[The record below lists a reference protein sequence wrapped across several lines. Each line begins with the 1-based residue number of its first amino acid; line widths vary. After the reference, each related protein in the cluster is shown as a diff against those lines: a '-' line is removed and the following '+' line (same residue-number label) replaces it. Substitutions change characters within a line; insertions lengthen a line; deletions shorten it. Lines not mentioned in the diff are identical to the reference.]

1 MTARA
6 TTGVRTAVPRPGFL
20 ARVGGLGSVFGK
32 TLRDSRR
39 TILVVGLLA
48 GLLMFASAAAL
59 ATQFATQQ
67 SRLELVAQAEL
78 LPVVMRGL
86 LGEPIAVETL
96 GGFLSW
102 RVGNTLPAM
111 LGIWSVLAL
120 SSTLA
125 GEGARGSLDL
135 LVSTPVPRRRIALAK
150 VAAHV
155 VAVALAMLLAAI
167 LTWVGGLAFGTL
179 PVDEIPLSAALGHFA
194 LAGLL
199 MLVSGSA
206 AFAVAP
212 IVGRARAAAL
222 GFVVLFG
229 GYLVPSYAA
238 ISPVLDALS
247 VISPFAWTEGHRP
260 LAGRESWAPLAGLAA
275 LSAVFVAIG
284 VVAFDRR
291 DLGRPAALGWL
302 RLPSLPPGTANP
314 FTRQLADR
322 AGAAIG
328 WGLGIGVYGAMIAVS
343 AEAFAEGLGQ
353 IPRIAEMVALLYPE
367 LNLREPASIL
377 QLAFFPFA
385 SLLAG
390 LAAASFVAGWS
401 GDERERRLDLVLSTP
416 LPRARWML
424 LTGLSVLLI
433 VVLVVAVAAGLIGPA
448 VAAQGY
454 DAATPLRGLVML
466 VLYAAAVAGIGFA
479 VGGVVRAD
487 LAAPAAGAAV
497 IASYLLELIGTILQ
511 LPDAILQLSLNHHFG
526 QPMAGRWDEGG
537 VILFAALAVGGL
549 LVGTIGFVRRDLRG

>member
-1 MTARA
+1 
-6 TTGVRTAVPRPGFL
+6 
-20 ARVGGLGSVFGK
+20 VFGK

-39 TILVVGLLA
+39 ALLIVGLLA

-86 LGEPIAVETL
+86 LGEPIRVDTL

-135 LVSTPVPRRRIALAK
+135 LVSTPVARRRIALQKA
-150 VAAHV
+150 AAHV
-155 VAVALAMLLAAI
+155 VAVTAAMVLAAI
-167 LTWVGGLAFGTL
+167 VTWLGGVAFATL
-179 PVDEIPLSAALGHFA
+179 PTDEIPLSAALGHFA

-199 MLVSGSA
+199 MLVAGSA

-212 IVGRARAAAL
+212 VVGRTRAAAL

-247 VISPFAWTEGHRP
+247 VLSPFSWTEGHRP
-260 LAGRESWAPLAGLAA
+260 LAGREAWAPLAALAA
-275 LSAVFVAIG
+275 LTAAFIAIG

-302 RLPSLPPGTANP
+302 RLPSLPAGTGHP

-328 WGLGIGVYGAMIAVS
+328 WGLGIGVYGAMIAAS

-353 IPRIAEMVALLYPE
+353 IPRVAEMVALLYPE
-367 LNLREPASIL
+367 LNLREPSSIL

-390 LAAASFVAGWS
+390 LAAATFVGGWS
-401 GDERERRLDLVLSTP
+401 GDERDRRLDLVLSTP
-416 LPRARWML
+416 VPRRRWML
-424 LTGLSVLLI
+424 STGI
-433 VVLVVAVAAGLIGPA
+433 AVLVAIVLVMAVGAALIGPA
-448 VAAQGY
+448 IAAQGH
-454 DAATPLRGLVML
+454 DAATPLIGMSVL
-466 VLYAAAVAGIGFA
+466 VLYAAAAAGIGFA
-479 VGGVVRAD
+479 VAGVVRAD
-487 LAAPAAGAAV
+487 LAAPAAGGAV
-497 IASYLLELIGTILQ
+497 VVSYLLELIGTILQ
-511 LPDAILQLSLNHHFG
+511 LPDEILQLSLNHHVG
-526 QPMAGRWDEGG
+526 QPMTGRFDEGG
-537 VILFAALAVGGL
+537 VILFSALAVGGL
-549 LVGTIGFVRRDLRG
+549 LVGTLGFARRDLRG